1 MSHMKDTALLK
12 IKLKEALLQNEDL
25 KKFIVADENISD
37 IQKIQEFN
45 KHVKTHLFVDDTIK
59 DKSTYI
65 FFEVVSP
72 EIGAQLKEAR
82 LVLYAICHCDL
93 LDKDI
98 PEVEGD
104 YIGNRADVLSQI
116 IEDTLENDT
125 ELNKFG
131 IGKFD
136 LESIEV
142 YNSAS
147 YYGFQFIGNIY
158 LFNK

>member
-1 MSHMKDTALLK
+1 MAEDFKSLISAELDLSKVEQQIREL
-12 IKLKEALLQNEDL
+12 NE
-25 KKFIVADENISD
+25 KY
-37 IQKIQEFN
+37 
-45 KHVKTHLFVDDTIK
+45 
-59 DKSTYI
+59 KSTYI
-65 FFEVVSP
+65 FYEVVSP

-98 PEVEGD
+98 PKVEGD

-116 IEDTLENDT
+116 VEDTLENDT